1 MATWS
6 YVALIVRISLWV
18 IIQVLI
24 VRMFLAAVVL
34 DLNWPDKGNVDK
46 TVFFVAVV
54 GPVIIVGKEIR
65 EKNISWPQ
73 TNSMGDHARQEE
85 ETNVLGHLPCNAKDR
100 GYFGTVRQQSP

>member
-34 DLNWPDKGNVDK
+34 DVGWPNKGDVDE
-46 TVFFVAVV
+46 TVLFVVVV
-54 GPVIIVGKEIR
+54 GLVIVVGEEIGTPIV
-65 EKNISWPQ
+65 
-73 TNSMGDHARQEE
+73 
-85 ETNVLGHLPCNAKDR
+85 
-100 GYFGTVRQQSP
+100 Y